1 MINDFKKASEG
12 NIKFQGPSWSSGQYA
27 ALYSNDPSSNPR
39 RSLQQFFCKTVVEK
53 NETKQKGAGVGPFL
67 KNPQI
72 GFIKRDLSTTF
83 SASQTSKWDLR
94 ARILTNVQAEWSIL
108 ASFGPLGFYQWANQ
122 M

>member
-1 MINDFKKASEG
+1 MTSKRPLKATSNFRG
-12 NIKFQGPSWSSGQYA
+12 RRGQVVSML

-53 NETKQKGAGVGPFL
+53 NETKQKGAWVGPFL

-83 SASQTSKWDLR
+83 SASQTSK
-94 ARILTNVQAEWSIL
+94 
-108 ASFGPLGFYQWANQ
+108 
-122 M
+122 